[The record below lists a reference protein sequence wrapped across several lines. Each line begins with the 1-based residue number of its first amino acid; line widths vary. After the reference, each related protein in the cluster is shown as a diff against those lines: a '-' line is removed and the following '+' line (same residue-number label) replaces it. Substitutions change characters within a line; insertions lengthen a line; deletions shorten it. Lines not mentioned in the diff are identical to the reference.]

1 MRLQGEENVRRNSF
15 RDKTILSDLAGPSRP
30 MMGRRGFLGL
40 GAAMTGGLALG
51 ARPALADPAPAS
63 PPADAPW
70 SQSIGAGVVDRP
82 YGRPAD
88 PEASVIR
95 RNVPWLTAGTESSVS
110 FSPLQDLH
118 GIITPNG
125 LFFERHHAGR
135 ADIDPAQHKLMI
147 HGLVERPLVL
157 TMKDI
162 LRFPSV
168 SRIHFIECPANG
180 GMNWRAAQMNS
191 LQFSHGMISCAEW
204 TGVRLSTLLEEVGV
218 RKEAKWAM
226 VEGAD
231 GAHMNRSLPLDK
243 CLDDC
248 LVVYAQNGEALRPE
262 QGYPLRLVVPGWE
275 GNVNIKWLRR
285 IKLGDKPWHSREE
298 TSKYTDLMPD
308 GRSRGFTW
316 LIDAKSVITFPCPEK
331 PLDGP
336 GLYEIKG
343 LAWTGN
349 GKVTRVDVSM
359 DGGVNW
365 EAARLHDPVLSKALT
380 RFSLPWRWDGR
391 PALVASR
398 VIDETVY
405 VQPTIAQLRMK
416 RGSNSIYHNNSI
428 QTWQVKP
435 DGSVFNVQ
443 LA

>member
-1 MRLQGEENVRRNSF
+1 
-15 RDKTILSDLAGPSRP
+15 
-30 MMGRRGFLGL
+30 
-40 GAAMTGGLALG
+40 
-51 ARPALADPAPAS
+51 
-63 PPADAPW
+63 
-70 SQSIGAGVVDRP
+70 
-82 YGRPAD
+82 
-88 PEASVIR
+88 
-95 RNVPWLTAGTESSVS
+95 VPWLTAGTESSIS

-135 ADIDPAQHKLMI
+135 PDVDPDQHRLMI
-147 HGLVERPLVL
+147 HGLVERPLIL

-162 LRFPSV
+162 VRFPSV

-180 GMNWRAAQMNS
+180 GMEWRASQINS
-191 LQFSHGMISCAEW
+191 LQFNHGMISCAEW
-204 TGVRLSTLLEEVGV
+204 TGVRLSTLLEEVGIK
-218 RKEAKWAM
+218 KEAKWVL

-285 IKLGDKPWHSREE
+285 IKLGDKPWYSREE

-308 GRSRGFTW
+308 GTSRGFTW

-331 PLDGP
+331 PLAGP
-336 GLYEIKG
+336 GLYEIRG

-349 GKVTRVDVSM
+349 GKVKRVDIST

-365 EAARLHDPVLSKALT
+365 QTARLHEPVLSKALT
-380 RFSLPWRWDGR
+380 KFTLPWRWDGQ
-391 PALVASR
+391 PVLLESR
-398 VIDETVY
+398 VIDESGY
-405 VQPTIAQLRMK
+405 VQPTIAELRK
-416 RGSNSIYHNNSI
+416 LRGTNSVYHNNSI

-435 DGSVFNVQ
+435 DGSVFDVQ